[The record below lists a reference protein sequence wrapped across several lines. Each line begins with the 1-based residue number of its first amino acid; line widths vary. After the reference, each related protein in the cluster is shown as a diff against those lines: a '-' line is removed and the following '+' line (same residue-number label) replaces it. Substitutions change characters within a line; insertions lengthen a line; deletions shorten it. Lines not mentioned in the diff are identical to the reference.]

1 MVSNMGGSGVV
12 YFKTNDVAAIRQGV
26 KNFCPAFRECPDA
39 MPRAACFT
47 LPWRG
52 RVGEHRQMLDGVG

>member
-1 MVSNMGGSGVV
+1 MNVV
-12 YFKTNDVAAIRQGV
+12 IEAWMRCF
-26 KNFCPAFRECPDA
+26 
-39 MPRAACFT
+39 FT